1 MALKG
6 PDGRFIED
14 GVGSPAHLTAN
25 HLAALERSK
34 GGVPGAAD
42 FEALLG
48 VVHDSADDKATKARV
63 QALQTAAADARQAT
77 AKAERETKALDAKRV
92 EHLRLMA
99 AEKEKFDA
107 YVDARREEIEVEA
120 ATKLKDVLEREAAVK
135 RREEEVAGLIRG
147 HSERV
152 AELDAKLAAIAKAA
166 R

>member
-1 MALKG
+1 MAQKG

-99 AEKEKFDA
+99 AEKKSLTPTWMRGAKRLRLRPRRSSKTFSN
-107 YVDARREEIEVEA
+107 VRRLLSGAR
-120 ATKLKDVLEREAAVK
+120 K
-135 RREEEVAGLIRG
+135 RLPV
-147 HSERV
+147 
-152 AELDAKLAAIAKAA
+152 
-166 R
+166 